1 MTQARCYQA
10 AISYWRRIKTEPDA
24 RNMGV
29 LYWQAR
35 PTMPP
40 QPACIGLTHHTAG
53 CAVDAGYAPD
63 RLHEHSACAARVY
76 RLCRAFA
83 AGHACYL
90 NPIDDTPKNPPL
102 LTRAATCAQLND
114 IWQGVSWSSVN
125 YGGKWKLLMYAA
137 KNFFNP
143 LLVSAEYLNATAT
156 ATAFIT
162 SDVPAPI
169 GGARCSL
176 VVQEAPGVDAQ

>member
-1 MTQARCYQA
+1 M
-10 AISYWRRIKTEPDA
+10 
-24 RNMGV
+24 
-29 LYWQAR
+29 
-35 PTMPP
+35 
-40 QPACIGLTHHTAG
+40 
-53 CAVDAGYAPD
+53 
-63 RLHEHSACAARVY
+63 
-76 RLCRAFA
+76 
-83 AGHACYL
+83 
-90 NPIDDTPKNPPL
+90 
-102 LTRAATCAQLND
+102 CAQLND

-169 GGARCSL
+169 GGARGSPQL
-176 VVQEAPGVDAQ
+176 KEALPVHTLNGRPCADRTATAGSICTLSSAG

>member
-1 MTQARCYQA
+1 MR
-10 AISYWRRIKTEPDA
+10 
-24 RNMGV
+24 
-29 LYWQAR
+29 
-35 PTMPP
+35 
-40 QPACIGLTHHTAG
+40 
-53 CAVDAGYAPD
+53 
-63 RLHEHSACAARVY
+63 
-76 RLCRAFA
+76 
-83 AGHACYL
+83 
-90 NPIDDTPKNPPL
+90 
-102 LTRAATCAQLND
+102 AQLND

-169 GGARCSL
+169 GGARGSL
-176 VVQEAPGVDAQ
+176 VLEKYQPSRTMKGPPMQTGPLWKVAYTS